1 MATAPWLEKYGR
13 MVFFHFKTSFQNV
26 TYTKVETVV
35 FKILCNIK
43 PEMVVLKIQKVH
55 GLLVCPINDW
65 LRFLLVQ
72 SQQRTHLG
80 RFKTWNT
87 GCAVIGRYILTWL
100 YSPGPFAFLSDHSQK
115 SGLRGLNSAPNW
127 TLKRPNGACANYLDV
142 FGPYFHVFK
151 VKKIFQI
158 FPSPGGV
165 AASVPFPEARSRKGT
180 MRFRRLEG
188 FERTRFRIIPSL
200 LDGKDYF
207 LSQVKEVC
215 MEGYKTK
222 LRDWDSVSSEVG
234 HRSRNAPF
242 PTPA

>member
-1 MATAPWLEKYGR
+1 MFEEFCQWEAFVVQPAELWKSGVATAPWLKKYGR
-13 MVFFHFKTSFQNV
+13 MGFFTLKWSFQND

-55 GLLVCPINDW
+55 GLLVCPIDDW

-80 RFKTWNT
+80 RFKTWKT

-142 FGPYFHVFK
+142 FGPYFHVSK
-151 VKKIFQI
+151 VKKR
-158 FPSPGGV
+158 V
-165 AASVPFPEARSRKGT
+165 
-180 MRFRRLEG
+180 L
-188 FERTRFRIIPSL
+188 
-200 LDGKDYF
+200 
-207 LSQVKEVC
+207 
-215 MEGYKTK
+215 
-222 LRDWDSVSSEVG
+222 
-234 HRSRNAPF
+234 
-242 PTPA
+242 